1 MLSSENLKSEIH
13 KIWPKEGP
21 PSNEIEKY
29 LKKYENDKI
38 VVKCGGSV
46 LIEPKLFDIFIQDI
60 VILKKLGLSP
70 IIVHGGGKRINHKL
84 NELNIQSDFIKGLR
98 VTDVRTINV
107 VKDVLIEFNKEIEKA
122 LKEKNCKARSVT
134 TKEYNIISVKPEREE
149 LGFVG
154 TPTNIN
160 ANILNGILKN
170 NEIPVIAPL
179 GLDKN
184 NQVFNINADS
194 AAGAIAK
201 ELNARRLLMIS
212 DVEGVLNTKKYL
224 IPEITPTQAIKMIND
239 EIIVGGMIP
248 KINTCI
254 DAVSNGVKGVVI
266 IDGRRSHSM
275 LFELFSDQ
283 GAGTLIRK

>member
-46 LIEPKLFDIFIQDI
+46 LIDPKLFDIFIQDI

-179 GLDKN
+179 GLDEN

-266 IDGRRSHSM
+266 IDGRRSHSI

>member
-201 ELNARRLLMIS
+201 KLNARRLLMIS

-224 IPEITPTQAIKMIND
+224 IPPPLRNYFQR
-239 EIIVGGMIP
+239 VLSLSSR
-248 KINTCI
+248 NTCLHFHC
-254 DAVSNGVKGVVI
+254 KQ
-266 IDGRRSHSM
+266 
-275 LFELFSDQ
+275 EEC
-283 GAGTLIRK
+283 

>member
-179 GLDKN
+179 GLDEN

-248 KINTCI
+248 KINNCI

>member
-179 GLDKN
+179 GLDEN